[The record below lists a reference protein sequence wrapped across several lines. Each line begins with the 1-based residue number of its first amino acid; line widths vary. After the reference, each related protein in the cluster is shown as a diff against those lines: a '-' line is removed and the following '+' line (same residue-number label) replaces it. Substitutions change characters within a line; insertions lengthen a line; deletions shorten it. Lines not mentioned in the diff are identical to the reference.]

1 MVLSERVLPAV
12 PGTGANA
19 GVAVSNFSSSIASR
33 SWAFLRR
40 LKQKK
45 TKKAIAPIPRMIP
58 MARPAFPPDDMPP
71 STTGTAV
78 ALVVVSVDEEVG
90 VDFWPVWDAARMTES
105 VTPADVVGTME
116 DGRSDTDADGDADSE
131 VAWAALDVLAA
142 GALGLGAELFGA
154 AGATVVAGMIAPTL
168 AVE

>member
-1 MVLSERVLPAV
+1 
-12 PGTGANA
+12 
-19 GVAVSNFSSSIASR
+19 
-33 SWAFLRR
+33 
-40 LKQKK
+40 
-45 TKKAIAPIPRMIP
+45 
-58 MARPAFPPDDMPP
+58 MPP